1 MYAPLCV
8 VLYIGTPG
16 DVATIGWGPQ
26 QRQGDDQRY
35 PETDEIAYIAAP
47 AQQWCERVITRTS
60 AHNLYVGCK
69 GFRSLTKNWR
79 NDKNWRSWRKYCF
92 FWRNLLNFHFLTN
105 KEWQFWRPIYRNKH
119 SISDSEKMAKFGI
132 CVNIFDKVCTFW
144 RTKSGSQKS
153 RYCFGKTL

>member
-1 MYAPLCV
+1 MCRSVHRYAWWCRYYRMRSSAEARRRPKISWDRWNSLHSSTCSTV
-8 VLYIGTPG
+8 MWTCNHTHVRTQPVRRL
-16 DVATIGWGPQ
+16 
-26 QRQGDDQRY
+26 QRISFF
-35 PETDEIAYIAAP
+35 DE
-47 AQQWCERVITRTS
+47 
-60 AHNLYVGCK
+60 K
-69 GFRSLTKNWR
+69 LTKWQ
-79 NDKNWRSWRKYCF
+79 KLAVVTKILF